1 MPEVQQASEA
11 QELGWEA
18 MAALAGEA
26 EAEAADGS
34 SATNDD
40 ESGMGEDLD
49 QGTLDALY
57 GGGYFMP

>member
-1 MPEVQQASEA
+1 
-11 QELGWEA
+11 
-18 MAALAGEA
+18 MAAWAGEA
-26 EAEAADGS
+26 EAEAEGADGS

-40 ESGMGEDLD
+40 QSGMGEDLD